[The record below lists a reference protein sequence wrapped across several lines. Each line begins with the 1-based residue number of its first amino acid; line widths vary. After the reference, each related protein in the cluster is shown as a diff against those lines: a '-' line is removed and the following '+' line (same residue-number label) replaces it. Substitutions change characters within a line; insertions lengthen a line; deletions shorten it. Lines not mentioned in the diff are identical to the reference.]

1 MCSGW
6 SSTPS
11 TPCGK
16 PMGEVFGL
24 IDCNNFYVSCEREY
38 QIDRK
43 SLLKLLR
50 EKTDLSGYVLDTFCR
65 DLELLA
71 QGRLDAVKVRHEV
84 LEQIGYF
91 ID

>member
-1 MCSGW
+1 
-6 SSTPS
+6 
-11 TPCGK
+11 
-16 PMGEVFGL
+16 
-24 IDCNNFYVSCEREY
+24 
-38 QIDRK
+38 
-43 SLLKLLR
+43 
-50 EKTDLSGYVLDTFCR
+50 LSGYVLDTFCR